1 MILKRKE
8 KEMKKKL
15 MVTAVVFISFHYYY
29 FSLSFV
35 QHILCHHVAGGD
47 YAPGDDGG
55 STTSCP
61 VIVGRWYMQ

>member
-1 MILKRKE
+1 MILKRNE
-8 KEMKKKL
+8 KEIDGNSSG
-15 MVTAVVFISFHYYY
+15 FISLHYYY

-47 YAPGDDGG
+47 DAPGDDGG

-61 VIVGRWYMQ
+61 VIVGRW